1 MFNAAVSK
9 IHGLTAICGL
19 LQMPAATGQSGG
31 CSLDGSWAV
40 HGQVT
45 DVLANGKRELI
56 CSQGPNWLMGQSHA
70 YYFEAAFLAPAWQA
84 C

>member
-1 MFNAAVSK
+1 
-9 IHGLTAICGL
+9 
-19 LQMPAATGQSGG
+19 MPAATGQSGG
-31 CSLDGSWAV
+31 CSLEPPWAV
-40 HGQVT
+40 HVQVT